1 MQMKEMKKSEIQTN
15 LKIKERERERDEP
28 QLERLT

>member
-15 LKIKERERERDEP
+15 LKTKERERERDEP